1 MAESSGSSP
10 LISSGPP
17 TSGSAM
23 TRRRLLRV
31 TATGVVGLYVAGCG
45 SAASESGGD
54 GGSGGT
60 TTLTWLTWDDHYLSN
75 QLSNV
80 AKTQGIKVQPQL
92 FADNSDAYLKIKQT
106 NGQFDMVSGD
116 ALWVPKY
123 RKDGLTKSF
132 DINGID
138 AASQLY
144 SIAREFPFWRDGSDY
159 DAYPVGWS
167 TQQLYYN
174 PKYVTTAPD
183 SWHALAEPKYK
194 DHIVMLNS
202 PSDMMAIGGLA
213 TGARHP
219 YDMTA
224 AEIGSA
230 KHYLA
235 SIKPNVLKLASQS
248 GETVNALVDGSAWI
262 ALNNL
267 GTDVLVKHAGGPT
280 VKPAAPKEGTIGFID
295 GEQIVAASSKAEQ
308 VLQFLGAAE
317 VASYIAQNFLKN
329 GRPLFNERAYK
340 ILVDQGHKDRAD
352 LYHYN
357 DPEKA
362 LQMTLKGPSGNAQA
376 YTDAF
381 NEVFGA

>member
-1 MAESSGSSP
+1 MGQSSGNSP
-10 LISSGPP
+10 SIPA
-17 TSGSAM
+17 GSATTGGAM
-23 TRRRLLRV
+23 TRRRLLGV
-31 TATGVVGLYVAGCG
+31 TATGIFGLYAAGCG
-45 SAASESGGD
+45 SGAGAAGGGGT
-54 GGSGGT
+54 GGST
-60 TTLTWLTWDDHYLSN
+60 TTLSWLTWDDHYLTN
-75 QLSNV
+75 QLSAI
-80 AKTQGIKVQPQL
+80 AKTQGIRAQPQL

-106 NGQFDMVSGD
+106 NGQFDIVSGD
-116 ALWVPKY
+116 AMWVPKY

-132 DINGID
+132 DINGLK

-144 SIAREFPFWRDGSDY
+144 PIARQFPFWRDGSNY
-159 DAYPVGWS
+159 DAFPVGWS
-167 TQQLYYN
+167 SQQLYYN

-194 DHIVMLNS
+194 GHIVMLNS

-224 AEIGSA
+224 AEIASA
-230 KHYLA
+230 KQYLA
-235 SIKPNVLKLASQS
+235 SIKPNILKLASQS
-248 GETVNALVDGSAWI
+248 GELVNALVDGSAWI
-262 ALNNL
+262 SLNNL
-267 GTDVLVKHAGGPT
+267 GADLLVKQAGGPT
-280 VKPAAPKEGTIGFID
+280 VKAVTPKEGTVGFID
-295 GEQIVAASSKAEQ
+295 GEQPVAASSNIDK

-317 VASYIAQNFLKN
+317 VSTYIAQNFLKN
-329 GRPLFNERAYK
+329 GRPLFNEQAYK
-340 ILVDQGHKDRAD
+340 ILVNQGHKDRAD

-357 DPEKA
+357 EPEKA

>member
-1 MAESSGSSP
+1 MGKSTGSSP
-10 LISSGPP
+10 LISSGQA
-17 TSGSAM
+17 SAAGPM

-31 TATGVVGLYVAGCG
+31 TATSAIGLYVAGCG
-45 SAASESGGD
+45 SAASTSGGGGG
-54 GGSGGT
+54 GGST
-60 TTLTWLTWDDHYLSN
+60 TTLTWLTWDDHYLGN

-80 AKTQGIKVQPQL
+80 AKTQGIRVQPQL

-116 ALWVPKY
+116 AMWVPKY

-132 DINGID
+132 DINGIA

-144 SIAREFPFWRDGSDY
+144 PIARQFPFWRDGSNY

-167 TQQLYYN
+167 SQQLYYN
-174 PKYVTTAPD
+174 PKNVSTAPD
-183 SWHALAEPKYK
+183 SWHALADAKYK
-194 DHIVMLNS
+194 GHIVMLNS

-213 TGARHP
+213 TGAKQP
-219 YDMTA
+219 YNMTT
-224 AEIGSA
+224 AEIASA
-230 KHYLA
+230 KQYLA

-248 GETVNALVDGSAWI
+248 GELVNALVDGSAWI

-267 GTDVLVKHAGGPT
+267 GTDVLVKAAGGPT
-280 VKPAAPKEGTIGFID
+280 VKPATPKEGTIGFID
-295 GEQIVAASSKAEQ
+295 GEQLVAASSNGEQ
-308 VLQFLGAAE
+308 VLKFLGAAE
-317 VASYIAQNFLKN
+317 IATYIAQNFLKN
-329 GRPLFNERAYK
+329 GRPLFNEKAYK

-362 LQMTLKGPSGNAQA
+362 LQMTLKGPSGNEQA